1 MIPVGERKFLIGFFC
16 CGNTFCTV
24 RKTLFISL
32 GPLMDNT
39 LSSNFLIVVLSFP
52 RQPVIITLPFS
63 FNVEDIVFM
72 LSSLAESINPQ
83 VFTITKSA
91 FL

>member
-1 MIPVGERKFLIGFFC
+1 M
-16 CGNTFCTV
+16 

-32 GPLMDNT
+32 GPLIDNT
-39 LSSNFLIVVLSFP
+39 FSSNFLIVVLSLP
-52 RQPVIITLPFS
+52 RQPVIITFS
-63 FNVEDIVFM
+63 FSFYEEDIVFI

>member
-1 MIPVGERKFLIGFFC
+1 
-16 CGNTFCTV
+16 
-24 RKTLFISL
+24 
-32 GPLMDNT
+32 MDNT

-52 RQPVIITLPFS
+52 RQPVIITFPFS
-63 FNVEDIVFM
+63 FNEEDIVFM